1 MMMLPTILLLQACA
15 AIKLKLRDS
24 NESGEKGVDDR
35 PVIVLDAH
43 PLPLIAPSE
52 DPALNNASLA
62 EVVGTASSQA
72 MLQAQAE
79 WATREAVKESEGL
92 RKLAEMRK
100 MKKMRQSALSDKQAL
115 LSNKERSEA
124 EEGEAHHA
132 KRAHR
137 GTRRG
142 SRGALIE
149 ESAEGKGHRNKAGK
163 KHHKD
168 FAGAARRKQLAAAEK
183 SFKQA
188 ALLNVGQVAKGEAHH
203 AKQH

>member
-62 EVVGTASSQA
+62 EVVGTAASQA

-79 WATREAVKESEGL
+79 WASREAVKESEGL
-92 RKLAEMRK
+92 RKLAE

-115 LSNKERSEA
+115 LSNKEKSEA
-124 EEGEAHHA
+124 EEVHHA

-163 KHHKD
+163 KHRKD
-168 FAGAARRKQLAAAEK
+168 FAGAARRK
-183 SFKQA
+183 
-188 ALLNVGQVAKGEAHH
+188 
-203 AKQH
+203 